1 MGPTADQLRQEIEHK
16 REDAAAKID
25 AIEER
30 IETAT
35 AQVRSGV
42 EEIPQ
47 ALKGEVQE
55 VTDKVKENL
64 DLRRQIEQRPLA
76 AIGAGLLGGFLL
88 GGMGGGSGSGSSRGA
103 ASAGLMGM
111 IQRSAKESGLEDT
124 LTTAAQTLM
133 GSLSDR
139 VKGLVESGGGASG
152 LISQFTGAVSGGD
165 QGSQDSQGSQGSQGS
180 QASSS
185 SPGTESMGAAPSS
198 GSTQAIETSP
208 AGVDVA
214 PSGSGILYYAG
225 EDDRPSSSR

>member
-165 QGSQDSQGSQGSQGS
+165 QDSQGS